1 MEDGE
6 DGELG
11 DGSHGAVLAA
21 PATAPTAG
29 GGAMMMDET
38 EQGEL
43 ENDNHGAGSASPTT
57 PKTAK
62 GNSTMEK
69 LKAEFNINEFFEL
82 ALRVIDDGDLE
93 SMEVLKKLKNKWIK
107 KLGGDFALAGHGRFR
122 PADDQAALFCAAPT
136 STSEKDALS
145 LIDAAPVH
153 GTSRDEAPHVI
164 MAPRASDKMKAAAA
178 LERPMEAA
186 ALTEDAAAHGTS
198 RDKAPQAIIVPR
210 AASGPLA
217 AAALMSPLAAAAC
230 ASTEAPS
237 HNVKPPRL
245 LELQSTPPPL
255 TATTVEA
262 MDGLLSPWLP
272 APPRVETSPP
282 SVSEAPTLKPSQPA
296 MDDLLALNGLL
307 HHRKL
312 TDLSPPASLIQT
324 AMVQNPSPSRDRT
337 APPQQIN
344 ATASLP
350 AATVRQQPP
359 PAVFPTT
366 TASPAN
372 SLPELFI
379 GNIPLHPHSAFKVNG
394 DKIADAFHN
403 SSRKTLNFIPPSV
416 QNGEV
421 IVRPS
426 IDAIR
431 AGSKRWNTTAVG
443 YFLGKKPYFHHLN
456 EFVRSI
462 WPGVRDV
469 KATSNGFFFFQFE
482 TVAAMEEVI
491 EGGPWLYLGQP
502 IVLQKWEPGMVLRK
516 LKHTEVPV
524 WIKLRHLP
532 VELWTTEGLSTVA
545 SGIGRPLYPDAIT
558 RACTRLDF
566 ARVCVMLNVS
576 SKLPKHVVIM
586 MPNELGGES
595 ACKVDVEY
603 EWLPPKCKKCVSL
616 GHSTATC
623 PESNKIEKPKGGV
636 CTEAAGAA
644 PPTVSKTMA
653 KESVRTVQHT
663 VPEEAGTVDMEIG
676 TDERSYIDKGKRILE
691 RSRTEQARPSGGSE
705 GACKRIQVKLLGLLE
720 TRVSAVNVLRVQTF
734 CHDGLGSLIMICL
747 NLVTLA
753 DSISDEP
760 WIVGGDFNTVVDMS
774 EVCGASADIHLAMNE
789 FRDLKEIVAYGN
801 VWIDCW
807 LMMLGYD
814 CGQIR
819 IINVLTLGLP
829 ITPHLC
835 SEEILIIIRIEGTSM
850 YAVTRKLRAL
860 KPVFRTLRKKKGDL
874 SVNVKLAAEFLA
886 TVQQLLQIDRH
897 NTLLLCLEKCC
908 KLVFFKATKLEQVML
923 QQRAKIQWLKGGDQC
938 SRIFFRKVAMRRASK
953 RVFQIINED
962 GHTLTTQEDVVN
974 EFVSFYQRLLG
985 GGESGASS
993 IGYTGG
999 IKDAFFDIA
1008 EDKAPGPDGYSS
1020 GFYKAAWPVIGEEMI
1035 KAILEF
1041 FTTGRLLKQRLRIV
1055 LDKLISPSQNA
1066 FVPGR
1071 SIGDNILLAQELF
1084 AGYNRQGLPM
1094 RCALKVDLRKAY
1106 DTVEWDFLSA
1116 VLQMFGFPGTFI
1128 GWVEEC
1134 VTTPMFSV
1142 CNGNLTV
1149 SSRVPGDDL
1158 LLFCKADVASV
1169 RVFRHG
1175 LAEFAKLSGLHAN
1188 PQKSQLILSRSAQ
1201 DVREQLLAAL
1211 HFQEGHLPLRMGKH
1225 SVVLCGENS
1234 INQIG
1239 AHVTK
1244 CLLGNGLH
1252 ITERGHQRGGKK
1264 DAYLLVERN
1273 SAVGYPKVAWNVVCK
1288 PIEEGGQGIRDIL
1301 ALNKALM
1308 SRHLW
1313 NVIQNNQ
1320 SSIWVKWIAH
1330 TRLRHKSV
1338 WTVDVKG
1345 GSWGWRK
1352 ILRLRSALLPYIEF
1366 KIGDGESF
1374 SLWHDPWHSLGSLI
1388 TRFPRG
1394 PGRTNIPEAAKL
1406 SAVLVDGDWSWPP
1419 ITDLEC
1425 IEILHVLPI
1434 FTMAATL
1441 FYGEVAVFLQRLSM
1455 IFSVIMDLR

>member
-1 MEDGE
+1 M
-6 DGELG
+6 
-11 DGSHGAVLAA
+11 
-21 PATAPTAG
+21 P
-29 GGAMMMDET
+29 
-38 EQGEL
+38 
-43 ENDNHGAGSASPTT
+43 
-57 PKTAK
+57 
-62 GNSTMEK
+62 GNR
-69 LKAEFNINEFFEL
+69 I
-82 ALRVIDDGDLE
+82 
-93 SMEVLKKLKNKWIK
+93 WIAW
-107 KLGGDFALAGHGRFR
+107 D
-122 PADDQAALFCAAPT
+122 
-136 STSEKDALS
+136 
-145 LIDAAPVH
+145 
-153 GTSRDEAPHVI
+153 
-164 MAPRASDKMKAAAA
+164 
-178 LERPMEAA
+178 
-186 ALTEDAAAHGTS
+186 
-198 RDKAPQAIIVPR
+198 
-210 AASGPLA
+210 
-217 AAALMSPLAAAAC
+217 
-230 ASTEAPS
+230 
-237 HNVKPPRL
+237 
-245 LELQSTPPPL
+245 
-255 TATTVEA
+255 
-262 MDGLLSPWLP
+262 
-272 APPRVETSPP
+272 
-282 SVSEAPTLKPSQPA
+282 
-296 MDDLLALNGLL
+296 DDLLDVDVLNLDVQFI
-307 HHRKL
+307 HCRISIRCAH
-312 TDLSPPASLIQT
+312 LSVL
-324 AMVQNPSPSRDRT
+324 
-337 APPQQIN
+337 
-344 ATASLP
+344 
-350 AATVRQQPP
+350 ATV
-359 PAVFPTT
+359 VYG
-366 TASPAN
+366 AN
-372 SLPELFI
+372 DS
-379 GNIPLHPHSAFKVNG
+379 V
-394 DKIADAFHN
+394 
-403 SSRKTLNFIPPSV
+403 SRR
-416 QNGEV
+416 G
-421 IVRPS
+421 
-426 IDAIR
+426 
-431 AGSKRWNTTAVG
+431 
-443 YFLGKKPYFHHLN
+443 
-456 EFVRSI
+456 
-462 WPGVRDV
+462 
-469 KATSNGFFFFQFE
+469 
-482 TVAAMEEVI
+482 
-491 EGGPWLYLGQP
+491 
-502 IVLQKWEPGMVLRK
+502 
-516 LKHTEVPV
+516 
-524 WIKLRHLP
+524 
-532 VELWTTEGLSTVA
+532 LWQS
-545 SGIGRPLYPDAIT
+545 
-558 RACTRLDF
+558 
-566 ARVCVMLNVS
+566 
-576 SKLPKHVVIM
+576 
-586 MPNELGGES
+586 
-595 ACKVDVEY
+595 
-603 EWLPPKCKKCVSL
+603 
-616 GHSTATC
+616 
-623 PESNKIEKPKGGV
+623 
-636 CTEAAGAA
+636 
-644 PPTVSKTMA
+644 
-653 KESVRTVQHT
+653 
-663 VPEEAGTVDMEIG
+663 
-676 TDERSYIDKGKRILE
+676 
-691 RSRTEQARPSGGSE
+691 
-705 GACKRIQVKLLGLLE
+705 
-720 TRVSAVNVLRVQTF
+720 
-734 CHDGLGSLIMICL
+734 
-747 NLVTLA
+747 LVTLA

-835 SEEILIIIRIEGTSM
+835 SEEILIIIRRRVRLVQS
-850 YAVTRKLRAL
+850 VTR
-860 KPVFRTLRKKKGDL
+860 
-874 SVNVKLAAEFLA
+874 E
-886 TVQQLLQIDRH
+886 
-897 NTLLLCLEKCC
+897 E
-908 KLVFFKATKLEQVML
+908 
-923 QQRAKIQWLKGGDQC
+923 
-938 SRIFFRKVAMRRASK
+938 
-953 RVFQIINED
+953 
-962 GHTLTTQEDVVN
+962 
-974 EFVSFYQRLLG
+974 
-985 GGESGASS
+985 
-993 IGYTGG
+993 

-1041 FTTGRLLKQRLRIV
+1041 FTTGRLLKQVNTTILALIPKVRAPSTVSDFRPISCCNVLYKVITKIIVQRLRLV

-1142 CNGNLTV
+1142 ASMGTLTV

-1211 HFQEGHLPLRMGKH
+1211 HFQEGHLPLRYLGLPLLASRLSISDCKPLLLKIDSRIKGWESIQLSFAGRIQLIK
-1225 SVVLCGENS
+1225 SVLMSLNVYWAMAFILPKGVIRE
-1234 INQIG
+1234 
-1239 AHVTK
+1239 V
-1244 CLLGNGLH
+1244 
-1252 ITERGHQRGGKK
+1252 EKK
-1264 DAYLLVERN
+1264 MRTFLWKGN

-1434 FTMAATL
+1434 IHNGSDSILWRGGGFSTKAVYDIFRNHGPKVGWYSLLLGPCKIPRYSFVLWMAILDKLSTMDKPWLSHLGGVCVLCGREMETHEHLFFRCNYSRQCIRILKGTVRFTWPNRAWAVDIAWASKNGMADILCRRHTEL
-1441 FYGEVAVFLQRLSM
+1441 C
-1455 IFSVIMDLR
+1455 